1 MYELNEHIDILEAT
15 INFKNSSISSQ
26 ELHLAQLISDNDE
39 EIYHHSQLHSK
50 LHSLSLRD
58 AQALLVS
65 YFHKVVRLRLEGGRE
80 AQRQRE
86 MEVKLEGERTTV
98 RRLERSLRQTRADC
112 ERELLNQQKV
122 QNYVIVP
129 IFMKLLLD
137 TLTVSIC

>member
-1 MYELNEHIDILEAT
+1 M
-15 INFKNSSISSQ
+15 
-26 ELHLAQLISDNDE
+26 
-39 EIYHHSQLHSK
+39 
-50 LHSLSLRD
+50 
-58 AQALLVS
+58 
-65 YFHKVVRLRLEGGRE
+65 VRLRLEGGRE